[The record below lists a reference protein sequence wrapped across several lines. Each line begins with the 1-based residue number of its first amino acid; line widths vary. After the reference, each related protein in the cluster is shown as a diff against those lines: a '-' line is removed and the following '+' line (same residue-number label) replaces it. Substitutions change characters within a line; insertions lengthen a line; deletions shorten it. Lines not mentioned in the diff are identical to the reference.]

1 MNFVKSAVKSAIAS
15 ISLLAAAAALGQ
27 PPAGGAA
34 SGAGPAPG
42 RGFAQRAPGYLAR
55 DDVPDFRLF
64 LAPPP
69 AAGSALDTAEMQ
81 IYRDTRKLEGT
92 PRWELAAH
100 DAEIGQRALFRD
112 FSCAVG
118 LELDA
123 ATTPTLARAIS
134 RASADLGAIIGP
146 AKNHYAKPR
155 PFVVEE
161 GPTCVAVTESFAAS
175 GSYPSGHAS
184 SGWLYALLL
193 AEADPE
199 NAGAIL
205 ARGRTYGESRVV
217 CGVHYPSDVEGGRLA
232 ATAVVAALRAQPE
245 FLADMAEAR
254 REIAA
259 QRAAGEQPDAAQC
272 ALEKDAALPPW

>member
-1 MNFVKSAVKSAIAS
+1 MKVFRSAIAS
-15 ISLLAAAAALGQ
+15 ISLLAAAAAFAQ
-27 PPAGGAA
+27 PPAGGAGR
-34 SGAGPAPG
+34 GAGPMPG
-42 RGFAQRAPGYLAR
+42 RGGFAQRAPGYLAR
-55 DDVPDFRLF
+55 EDVPDFRVF

-69 AAGSALDTAEMQ
+69 TAGSPMDVAEMQ
-81 IYRDTRKLEGT
+81 IYRDTRKLEGS

-118 LELDA
+118 MELDA
-123 ATTPTLARAIS
+123 AKTPTLARAIS
-134 RASADLGAIIGP
+134 RASADLGAIIG
-146 AKNHYAKPR
+146 AANNHYSKPR
-155 PFVVEE
+155 PFTVEE

-199 NAGAIL
+199 NADAIL
-205 ARGRTYGESRVV
+205 ARGRVYGESRVV

-232 ATAVVAALRAQPE
+232 ATAIVAALRAQPE

-254 REIAA
+254 REIQE
-259 QRAAGEQPDAAQC
+259 QRAAGPQPDAAQC
-272 ALEKDAALPPW
+272 SVEKDAATPPW